1 MCETGAIQCLQAA
14 HKVLTKEQSE
24 AALRQ
29 RLQRMQRELLTEDRQ
44 KEAELSDLSREV
56 VQAEQRRDAKL
67 AEVQEGKKHLG
78 SLEHLLDAQRCKA
91 LSAEALPFMVHVRAF
106 EQRRPPVALSF

>member
-1 MCETGAIQCLQAA
+1 VCETGAIQCLQAA

-44 KEAELSDLSREV
+44 KEVELSELCEEVERRKREV
-56 VQAEQRRDAKL
+56 MQAEKRRDAKL
-67 AEVQEGKKHLG
+67 AEVQ
-78 SLEHLLDAQRCKA
+78 
-91 LSAEALPFMVHVRAF
+91 
-106 EQRRPPVALSF
+106 